1 MVLESNGYRRSSVTW
16 SPKRTSPSSLWTF
29 PIREMCIRDRAEAV
43 RALVR
48 LGGAEQPVRL
58 FLPLARVGVDHAQ
71 HQQPLLRAGA
81 HGDVPVHRVLR
92 RLDRVVQRVA
102 KQRAQVR
109 VGDRQFFRQED
120 ADIQMCIRDRP
131 HAPEAA
137 VPLR

>member
-1 MVLESNGYRRSSVTW
+1 MPRCQQAGHQLKLPIPCRRLERAAVTRSD
-16 SPKRTSPSSLWTF
+16 LAHAAQ
-29 PIREMCIRDRAEAV
+29 AEAV

-81 HGDVPVHRVLR
+81 HGDVPV
-92 RLDRVVQRVA
+92 RVVQRVA

-120 ADIQMCIRDRP
+120 ADIRLQSRLADLAR
-131 HAPEAA
+131 
-137 VPLR
+137 LGG